1 LVDALREAD
10 AILDINKETAKSSR
24 KPSMLPRFLRQLGSA
39 EAQDNCSLASGEIAA
54 CYVFTIKKS
63 GTHLLRNLLVQLG
76 MSCIDRLDYTDPQ
89 IIEPAPRGQG
99 GFVLSHQFPSRRW
112 RARCQ
117 TEEAKII
124 MNLRDPRA
132 VFLSLLDFY
141 DWSRPLSS
149 SGMHTV
155 EFRRAA
161 CRAAFKNR
169 EDLGIALLED
179 EVIDDDP
186 FTPWANL
193 RRSRTLF
200 HHPSVLKV
208 RYEDFFQKDAGES
221 VVLRVCR
228 YLGQEEPEDSENLL
242 RDVLAAPSPTKNVSA
257 PDRWRTHLSSRLLAA
272 FMERHGE
279 LVRDYGYP
287 ID

>member
-1 LVDALREAD
+1 MF
-10 AILDINKETAKSSR
+10 K
-24 KPSMLPRFLRQLGSA
+24 RFLRGL
-39 EAQDNCSLASGEIAA
+39 EALKAHQRVVASDPAFVA
-54 CYVFTIKKS
+54 SYVFTIKKS
-63 GTHLLRNLLVQLG
+63 GTHLIKELLDNLG
-76 MSCIDRLDYTDPQ
+76 ISCINKLDYHTESVPEPQ
-89 IIEPAPRGQG
+89 SNKTPS
-99 GFVLSHQFPSRRW
+99 FFLSHELPSRSW
-112 RARCQ
+112 RASCQ
-117 TEEAKII
+117 QGQAKII

-141 DWSRPLSS
+141 DWTRPLSS